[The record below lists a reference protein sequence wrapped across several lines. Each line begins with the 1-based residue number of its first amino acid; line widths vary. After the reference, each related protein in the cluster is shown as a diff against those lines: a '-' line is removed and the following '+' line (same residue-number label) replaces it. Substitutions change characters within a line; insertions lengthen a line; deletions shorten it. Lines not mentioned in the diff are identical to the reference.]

1 MLLYSGAVYSRF
13 VVPHC
18 IITTKLP
25 CQCDC
30 AGAGSG
36 SKIRKQMKGTDM
48 IGFVLSGGANRGA
61 IEVGAL
67 QSLVAHN
74 IKANLVVGTS
84 AGALN
89 GVYYAFDPTKAGMEQ
104 LAQVWLNTRR
114 EGVFPGNRLI
124 WAWRVLTGQDSLV
137 NGAPF
142 RSTVQHGLPSGANTF
157 RDLQIPFYAVTADI
171 LSATT
176 IIFGDELD
184 TPLLEPV
191 LASASFP
198 IVLPTVLV
206 DGAQLTDGGVTA
218 VVPIEAALL
227 RGATELYVID
237 LEPDISR
244 TMPVHGVLPI
254 AMQTLL
260 VSLREQLID
269 DLRDAAKAG
278 AIVHHINITAFADLD
293 LFDFSKTQQ
302 LIDAGR
308 AATDQYLANPKP
320 NTIRPLGPAQT
331 LGARRMPRGGRPL
344 RE

>member
-1 MLLYSGAVYSRF
+1 
-13 VVPHC
+13 
-18 IITTKLP
+18 
-25 CQCDC
+25 
-30 AGAGSG
+30 
-36 SKIRKQMKGTDM
+36 M

-74 IKANLVVGTS
+74 VKANLVVGTS

-89 GVYYAFDPTKAGMEQ
+89 GVYYAFDPTKAGTEQ

-114 EGVFPGNRLI
+114 EDVFPGNRLV

-137 NGAPF
+137 NGAAF
-142 RSTVQHGLPSGANTF
+142 RRTIQRYLPPGAQTF
-157 RDLQIPFYAVTADI
+157 RDLKIPFYAMTADL

-176 IIFGDELD
+176 IVFGDELD
-184 TPLLEPV
+184 TPIFEPV

-198 IVLPTVLV
+198 IVLPPVIY

-237 LEPDISR
+237 LEPDISQ
-244 TMPVHGVLPI
+244 TTPFHGMIPI
-254 AMQTLL
+254 AKQTLL
-260 VSLREQLID
+260 VSLREQLLD

-278 AIVHHINITAFADLD
+278 AIVHHVNITAFADLD
-293 LFDFSKTQQ
+293 LFDFSKTAQ
-302 LIDAGR
+302 LIEAGR
-308 AATDQYLANPKP
+308 LAMDLYLSAPMP
-320 NTIRPLGPAQT
+320 NKIRPLSPAQPMRT
-331 LGARRMPRGGRPL
+331 RRMPRGGRPL